1 MLAGTIG
8 FAQGQG
14 RVEKSTGGEQWEGWV
29 FSCDGDSGP
38 FDVWERYEGT
48 WVDSMRYDKNGNP
61 VQLIRTVKF
70 PIDVMW
76 NTTTGK
82 TLKGGPGLRNEIR
95 IGINEKGE
103 WVSSESS
110 GPVIKFIIP
119 GYGPVYIGDRP
130 HTMEHGDVDDPVQF
144 GPQRLRRRDQE
155 RTAGPRGSERHL
167 RLLGLEVGPHAQGTI
182 FQATHRHHNQY
193 WDHDVA
199 VIYSYLL
206 KGSAP
211 RE

>member
-1 MLAGTIG
+1 VRTRIIVAVGVAVMLAGAIG

-14 RVEKSTGGEQWEGWV
+14 RVEKSTGGEQWEGFV

-48 WVDSMRYDKNGNP
+48 WVDSLRYDKNGNP

-95 IGINEKGE
+95 IGINESGE

-119 GYGPVYIGDRP
+119 GYGPVYMETG
-130 HTMEHGDVDDPVQF
+130 HTRWNPATWAILSSTGHNDFADLIKNGQLKPEAVEAICDY
-144 GPQRLRRRDQE
+144 L
-155 RTAGPRGSERHL
+155 GSE
-167 RLLGLEVGPHAQGTI
+167 
-182 FQATHRHHNQY
+182 
-193 WDHDVA
+193 
-199 VIYSYLL
+199 
-206 KGSAP
+206 
-211 RE
+211 